1 MENNN
6 QQPPP
11 PNNRRWVPLP
21 NDAER
26 QRGDDDNDDDSD
38 TPAPTD
44 FPRGDAF
51 LPPGAVA
58 PSRRIV
64 HARRPP
70 QSNNN
75 DAGGDNSAGANNN
88 AAPSSRRIVFDFGS
102 GGTANNNPLPVFS
115 FGSSSTNNNNSGNN
129 NNNAPPRPSTNNNN
143 NSSGPAH
150 DRSMRERRWDN
161 IANNAPNNNNNNNG
175 NPRLIVNG
183 VPQNPMTDET
193 RQLLAQLAQQLPG
206 LLPPIR
212 NDVPPLEE
220 RDDSTNSSPSDDEGS
235 MPPLED
241 IPHLNDQNNDGDGD
255 DSSEDMPQLLG
266 RANAD
271 SDDNT
276 TNDDT
281 SDDDMPNLVIRD
293 DSSPSTINTNHND
306 DSDLDDNSMPS
317 LEDFNGNGGGG
328 NNQNR
333 FAALNNGGDDSSDN
347 NSSSSSA
354 ASSIP
359 PLMNR
364 NGSTDE
370 DTSSSEEEED
380 DIVPQPPRF
389 VVGGTGGGG
398 GTGGRINRN
407 ARRGGVGGGRPLR
420 GGVGGGGNNNN
431 NQGGGQN
438 NDSHLARMLR
448 SGQIIPGGGG
458 EEEEEEEDLSDI
470 DDDED
475 DDDDRIHV
483 MDDDDEEE
491 DGEGE
496 QGNNDRRGDGD
507 DGGMPPGFRRFME
520 DMAGF
525 PTGRGGGGGGGGGMF
540 GGMAP
545 PGFPG
550 FMMGG
555 GGGRGGPGGDD
566 DDFPPFVPPFLRNII
581 NMQPGGGGND
591 RNRNGNGR
599 QRRLN
604 TIIKPDGDDSGDE
617 YTDSEEENF
626 DGVCTGASRCAA
638 CFRADDQTD
647 VWRRLVTLPCCGTDG
662 KEESSSTRFC
672 AACMLRM
679 ATVTRS
685 DEPGATGEYDRWDD
699 ERYEYP
705 VKKFYSKDNVETESR
720 RFIECP
726 RCRNLLLVKMMGL
739 KLIPSDDDTDDE
751 DACDCSD
758 CVAER
763 RERRANRPKTKS
775 AVDITITKPPFKLKS
790 WYIGRR
796 KGIAKLLWRLV
807 YFNHGFI
814 NLDAL
819 GGEEQE
825 TNVLKLITWGVLQRV
840 PGKNNG
846 NIYQMDKKEQALLAP
861 LFRLPKNASEKDTE
875 REKELY
881 AGTMMDTL
889 CASYQFLKA
898 FRIDRSLRMLNQL
911 GVQILSAMGQ
921 LPRLPLS
928 RGQAIAVTALNIYLI
943 SMILQLSI
951 VLFVYLF
958 FFIAV
963 GSGVC
968 YGVRR
973 SKKAKLELWQQ
984 GCIVLGVYG
993 LGVTCYAVIRKVS
1006 FAMLYG
1012 LVFPK
1017 AVSLLQSIHRPI
1029 LRTIDASV
1037 DTLFGFLPKVGAVF
1051 QTPVTCLV
1059 VPFVSVG
1066 LYAGVKALVGSTKG
1080 S

>member
-1 MENNN
+1 
-6 QQPPP
+6 
-11 PNNRRWVPLP
+11 
-21 NDAER
+21 
-26 QRGDDDNDDDSD
+26 
-38 TPAPTD
+38 
-44 FPRGDAF
+44 
-51 LPPGAVA
+51 
-58 PSRRIV
+58 
-64 HARRPP
+64 
-70 QSNNN
+70 
-75 DAGGDNSAGANNN
+75 
-88 AAPSSRRIVFDFGS
+88 
-102 GGTANNNPLPVFS
+102 
-115 FGSSSTNNNNSGNN
+115 
-129 NNNAPPRPSTNNNN
+129 
-143 NSSGPAH
+143 
-150 DRSMRERRWDN
+150 
-161 IANNAPNNNNNNNG
+161 
-175 NPRLIVNG
+175 
-183 VPQNPMTDET
+183 
-193 RQLLAQLAQQLPG
+193 
-206 LLPPIR
+206 
-212 NDVPPLEE
+212 
-220 RDDSTNSSPSDDEGS
+220 
-235 MPPLED
+235 
-241 IPHLNDQNNDGDGD
+241 
-255 DSSEDMPQLLG
+255 
-266 RANAD
+266 
-271 SDDNT
+271 
-276 TNDDT
+276 
-281 SDDDMPNLVIRD
+281 
-293 DSSPSTINTNHND
+293 
-306 DSDLDDNSMPS
+306 
-317 LEDFNGNGGGG
+317 
-328 NNQNR
+328 
-333 FAALNNGGDDSSDN
+333 
-347 NSSSSSA
+347 
-354 ASSIP
+354 
-359 PLMNR
+359 
-364 NGSTDE
+364 
-370 DTSSSEEEED
+370 
-380 DIVPQPPRF
+380 
-389 VVGGTGGGG
+389 
-398 GTGGRINRN
+398 
-407 ARRGGVGGGRPLR
+407 
-420 GGVGGGGNNNN
+420 
-431 NQGGGQN
+431 
-438 NDSHLARMLR
+438 
-448 SGQIIPGGGG
+448 
-458 EEEEEEEDLSDI
+458 
-470 DDDED
+470 
-475 DDDDRIHV
+475 
-483 MDDDDEEE
+483 
-491 DGEGE
+491 
-496 QGNNDRRGDGD
+496 
-507 DGGMPPGFRRFME
+507 
-520 DMAGF
+520 
-525 PTGRGGGGGGGGGMF
+525 
-540 GGMAP
+540 
-545 PGFPG
+545 
-550 FMMGG
+550 
-555 GGGRGGPGGDD
+555 
-566 DDFPPFVPPFLRNII
+566 
-581 NMQPGGGGND
+581 
-591 RNRNGNGR
+591 
-599 QRRLN
+599 
-604 TIIKPDGDDSGDE
+604 
-617 YTDSEEENF
+617 
-626 DGVCTGASRCAA
+626 
-638 CFRADDQTD
+638 
-647 VWRRLVTLPCCGTDG
+647 
-662 KEESSSTRFC
+662 
-672 AACMLRM
+672 MLRM

-751 DACDCSD
+751 DACDCYD

-763 RERRANRPKTKS
+763 RERRSNRPKTKS

-790 WYIGRR
+790 WYIWRR
-796 KGIAKLLWRLV
+796 KGIAKLLWRLI

-861 LFRLPKNASEKDTE
+861 LFRLPKNASDKDTE

-958 FFIAV
+958 LFIAV

-993 LGVTCYAVIRKVS
+993 LGVTCYAVIRKIS

-1037 DTLFGFLPKVGAVF
+1037 DTLLGFLPKVGAVF